1 MVRPFV
7 QTIYGALVMGCF
19 VIGLYFLRYW
29 RETRDRLF
37 AMFALA
43 FWVLGVNWL
52 GLAVLATTYEEQT
65 PFYLL
70 RLAAFVLI
78 LIAIVDKNRGQR
90 RSARRT
96 TPPAGRPPPYDAGD
110 RAAASRR

>member
-1 MVRPFV
+1 MGQPLV
-7 QTIYGALVMGCF
+7 QTMYGALVMGCF

-52 GLAVLATTYEEQT
+52 GLAVMATTYEEQT

-78 LIAIVDKNRGQR
+78 LVAIVDKNRGER
-90 RSARRT
+90 RAR
-96 TPPAGRPPPYDAGD
+96 TPASPPPSFDEDDRPAAGM
-110 RAAASRR
+110 S